1 MTDAPAP
8 APRLTKRQ
16 KRALVEA
23 HLVTVA
29 EMYLS
34 GKSQTAIAAE
44 INVNQSTVSRY
55 IKRLQDRWR
64 AASAELID
72 DRKARELAKIDRL
85 EREYL
90 EAWEKSKLDG
100 ETKIRRKKTINLRG
114 ELADGVHLEI
124 PAEEREFSLTTRGQT
139 GDPRYLQGVQ
149 WCVETRLK
157 IMGGYAPVK
166 VDVTWQEIL
175 KTNGIN
181 PSDAFEQLVAAAA
194 AQLATAD
201 GGGGVRGG
209 DAPPDAGPV
218 RPVSD

>member
-8 APRLTKRQ
+8 HLTPRQ
-16 KRALVEA
+16 KRALAEA

-29 EMYLS
+29 ELYLS
-34 GKSQTAIAAE
+34 GKSQTYIAEE
-44 INVNQSTVSRY
+44 IKVNQSTVSRY
-55 IKRLQDRWR
+55 IKRLQERWR
-64 AASAELID
+64 EASVELID

-90 EAWEKSKLDG
+90 EAWEKSKQDG
-100 ETKIRRKKTINLRG
+100 ETKVRRKKEITLKG
-114 ELADGVHLEI
+114 E
-124 PAEEREFSLTTRGQT
+124 PAGDNIHVDVPAIEREFTLTKRGQT

-181 PSDAFEQLVAAAA
+181 PGDAFEQLVAAAA
-194 AQLATAD
+194 TQLAAAD
-201 GGGGVRGG
+201 GGGGNPGS
-209 DAPPDAGPV
+209 APPPAAG
-218 RPVSD
+218 